1 MKYLPFT
8 WGIWKFLL
16 ENQMFRSFWE
26 DLENMGFDLRRC
38 SFSTL
43 FSPLS

>member
-43 FSPLS
+43 VSPLS